1 MHKYTSQ
8 GMNENAKWRKRILSS
23 LGKMEVNNEKKK
35 SQKSSHTG
43 LIIVNI
49 VIFLNYIV
57 LYAT

>member
-1 MHKYTSQ
+1 
-8 GMNENAKWRKRILSS
+8 MNGNAKWRKQILSS

-49 VIFLNYIV
+49 VIFLNYII